1 MPGNTPPP
9 RGAVSELAAPPA
21 WHCSTVEEVALELA
35 TRLPGGLDRAE
46 AAARLARLGPNLLV
60 EGRRRGP
67 GRILLE
73 QFTDLMV
80 LVLIGAAVVAGLV
93 GEPQDTVAILAIVV
107 LNATL
112 GFIQEYRAERA
123 VAALKAMTAPH
134 ARVRREGTVEVIP
147 AADLVPGDVVLLE
160 AGNIVP
166 ADLRLIEAADLRI
179 EEAALTGESH
189 PVEKTT
195 AALPDAGLPIGDRRN
210 LAYKGTMV
218 AHGRAVGIVVGTG
231 MRTELGRIATLLH
244 EEAEL
249 KTPLQRRLARF
260 ARLLAFVVLALCATI
275 FGVGL
280 LRGEE
285 PVLMFLTAL
294 SLAVAAMPEAL
305 PAVVTVSLALGARRM
320 MARRALVRRL
330 PAVET
335 LGSVTVICS
344 DKTGTLTQN
353 RMQVGAVRGVA
364 EQPGDD
370 AGAAPSGRAA
380 ELLDMAMGLSHDAE
394 RAADG
399 ALHGDPTETALL
411 RAAEAAGLV
420 KSDLEARWP
429 RVAEIPFS
437 SERGRMTTLH
447 RDGTEILVFTKGA
460 PEQVLPLCTGRLSG
474 GRVLPPDDAAVT
486 RAVESMAGR
495 GLRVLAVATRRLG
508 GLPARPTA
516 DSVEAD
522 LTLIALVGLRDP
534 PRPEAEEAIR
544 LCVSAGITVVMITG
558 DHPVTAR
565 AIARELG
572 ILRDDEG
579 RVLSGTELARL
590 SFEEL
595 AAAVEDV
602 RVYARAAPEQKI
614 TIVKALQ
621 ARGEFVA
628 MTGDGVNDAPAL
640 RRADIGVAMG
650 RAGTDVAREAAH
662 MVLLDDNF
670 TTIVAAVRE
679 GRRIF
684 DNIRKFIR
692 YILACNSAEIWALF
706 LAPFLGLPVPLLPI
720 HILWINLAT
729 DGLPGV
735 ALAVEPEE
743 RGLMDR
749 PPRPPSESIFAHG
762 LWQHVVWVGLLM
774 SGVTLLTQAWAYRTG
789 FAHWQSMTFTVL
801 ALSQLGHVLAI
812 RSERSSVLG
821 PDFAS
826 NLPLLGAVLLTIG
839 LQLATLYVPLLN
851 RIFKTEP
858 LSAGE
863 LGLCLGL
870 STVVFFAVEAE
881 KWLTRRGLIFREGA
895 VR

>member
-1 MPGNTPPP
+1 MTLSAPPVAT
-9 RGAVSELAAPPA
+9 GAVSEFAAPSP
-21 WHCSTVEEVALELA
+21 WHCRTVEEIAADLA

-46 AAARLARLGPNLLV
+46 AAGRLARLGPNLLT

-73 QFTDLMV
+73 QFTDVMV
-80 LVLIGAAVVAGLV
+80 LVLLAAAVVAGLV
-93 GEPQDTVAILAIVV
+93 GEPQDTIAIIAIVV

-123 VAALKAMTAPH
+123 VAALKALAAPQ
-134 ARVRREGTVEVIP
+134 ARVRRDGSVTTVAGAE
-147 AADLVPGDVVLLE
+147 LVPGDLVLLE

-189 PVEKTT
+189 PAEKSTG
-195 AALPDAGLPIGDRRN
+195 ALPDAELPIGDRRN
-210 LAYKGTMV
+210 MAYKGTIV
-218 AHGRAVGIVVGTG
+218 TYGRAVGAVVGTG
-231 MRTELGRIATLLH
+231 MSTELGRIATLLR
-244 EEAEL
+244 EEEEL

-260 ARLLAFVVLALCATI
+260 AQRLAFAVLALCAVI

-294 SLAVAAMPEAL
+294 SLAVAAIPEAL

-320 MARRALVRRL
+320 VARHALVRRL

-335 LGSVTVICS
+335 LGSVTFVCS

-353 RMQVGAVRGVA
+353 RMQVGALRVPEGS
-364 EQPGDD
+364 
-370 AGAAPSGRAA
+370 AGAITAPSGWAS
-380 ELLDMAMGLSHDAE
+380 ELLHLALGLSHDAE
-394 RAADG
+394 RGADG
-399 ALHGDPTETALL
+399 ELQGDPTETALL
-411 RAAEAAGLV
+411 HAAEATGLTRPV
-420 KSDLEARWP
+420 LEARFP
-429 RVAEIPFS
+429 SVAEIPFS

-447 RDGTEILVFTKGA
+447 RDGNGILAFTKGA
-460 PEQVLPLCTGRLSG
+460 PEQVLPLCTGRLVG
-474 GRVLPPDDAAVT
+474 DRVLTPDDAAV
-486 RAVESMAGR
+486 AQVVERMAAE
-495 GLRVLAVATRRLG
+495 GLRVLAVASRRFPA
-508 GLPARPTA
+508 LP
-516 DSVEAD
+516 AD
-522 LTLIALVGLRDP
+522 LTSETVETELTLVGLVGLRDP
-534 PRPEAEEAIR
+534 PRPEAQEAIG

-558 DHPVTAR
+558 DHPATAR

-572 ILRDDEG
+572 ILRDGDG
-579 RVLSGTELARL
+579 RVVTGPELARL
-590 SFEEL
+590 STEEL
-595 AAAVEDV
+595 ADVVEDV
-602 RVYARAAPEQKI
+602 RVYARTAPEQKI
-614 TIVKALQ
+614 SIVKALQ

-670 TTIVAAVRE
+670 ATIVTAVRE

-692 YILACNSAEIWALF
+692 YALACNSAEIWTLF
-706 LAPFLGLPVPLLPI
+706 LAPFLGLPIPLLPI
-720 HILWINLAT
+720 HILWINLVT

-743 RGLMDR
+743 RGVMDR
-749 PPRPPSESIFAHG
+749 PPRPPNESIFAHG

-774 SGVTLLTQAWAYRTG
+774 GGVTLLAQGWAYHTG
-789 FAHWQSMTFTVL
+789 TAHWQSMTFTVL

-812 RSERSSVLG
+812 RSERDSVFRVGFL
-821 PDFAS
+821 S
-826 NLPLLGAVLLTIG
+826 NLPLLGAVMLTVA
-839 LQLATLYVPLLN
+839 LQLATLYIPALN
-851 RIFKTEP
+851 PIFKTEP
-858 LSAGE
+858 LTVGE

-881 KWLTRRGLIFREGA
+881 KWMTRRKWIFREGA
-895 VR
+895 AT